1 MFAITIKPFGSHAIL
16 IEWPQEIKEKILDDI
31 LAFEAHLKNNC
42 LDVNLWELVPSYNS
56 ITLINRHEHVHYE
69 LISIEL
75 KKWYK
80 SKRSQVKT
88 QRQLWRLPVC
98 YDEEFGIDLQEV
110 AETLNKSANEII
122 EDHTANIYTVYGIG
136 FLPGFMYLG
145 GLPSHLNVPRRS
157 TPRLKVKK
165 GSVGLA
171 GKQTGIYPQTSPGG
185 WNIIGNCSVELFNPQ
200 EENPCFVKVGDKVQF
215 YAIEIAEYKLH
226 KIEAEVGIYKH
237 EKSDWNA

>member
-1 MFAITIKPFGSHAIL
+1 MFAITIKPFGLHAIL
-16 IEWPQEIKEKILDDI
+16 IEWPQHVKEEILDDL

-69 LISIEL
+69 QISIAL

-80 SKRSQVKT
+80 SKNTQVKT
-88 QRQLWRLPVC
+88 QKYLWRLPVC

-110 AETLNKSANEII
+110 ANKLSKTPGQII
-122 EDHTANIYTVYGIG
+122 EEHTANTLTVYGIG

-145 GLPSHLNVPRRS
+145 GLSPTLKVPRRS
-157 TPRLKVKK
+157 SPRLNVSK
-165 GSVGLA
+165 GSVGIA
-171 GKQTGIYPQTSPGG
+171 GEQTGIYPQTSPGG
-185 WNIIGNCSVELFNPQ
+185 WNIIGRCSVDLFNPK

-215 YAIEIAEYKLH
+215 YPITRDEYKLH